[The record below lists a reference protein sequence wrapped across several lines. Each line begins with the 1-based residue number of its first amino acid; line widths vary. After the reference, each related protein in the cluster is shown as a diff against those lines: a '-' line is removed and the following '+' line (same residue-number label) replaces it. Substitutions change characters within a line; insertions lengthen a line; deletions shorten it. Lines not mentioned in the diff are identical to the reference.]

1 MKTRRCVLVGGGVAA
16 ASAAAHLR
24 KRGFDGDVVL
34 AGEEVVAPYER
45 PPLSK
50 EFLTGPPEL
59 VQPLAPDWYAANGVE
74 LRLGVRAVDL
84 DVAGRSIGLSTG
96 ERLGYDDLVLATGA
110 RPRRLPGFDGEGIH
124 YLRTAADSGRLRAEL
139 ATARRIVILGAG
151 FIGCEVA
158 ASAITLGTRV
168 TLFEPEPAP
177 LARVLGPAIGAVL
190 MGIHRERGV
199 EIRAGEYVTA
209 VERGRHGFVLT
220 TSRGDRVEADLVVVG
235 VGSVP
240 NVELGQDAGL
250 AVANGGIA
258 VDEYGRTSAPHVYA
272 AGDVAAQHHPRYGTR
287 IRVEHHD
294 TAVRQGANVAANLTG
309 EVTPFEEAHWFWSDQ
324 YEHSLQSTGRMG
336 DFGSA
341 VLRGSLAERSF
352 SAFSLVDGRIQG
364 VISLNRPGD
373 VLAVRR
379 MLFAPHEVTAAQLA
393 DESLPLKRLL
403 PRTKAAPRAGAR

>member
-1 MKTRRCVLVGGGVAA
+1 MTTRRCVLVGGGVAA

-24 KRGFDGDVVL
+24 KRNFDGEVVL
-34 AGEEVVAPYER
+34 VGAEPAAPYER

-59 VQPLAPDWYAANGVE
+59 VRPREPGWYAANDVE
-74 LRLGVRAVDL
+74 LRLGVRAVAL
-84 DVAGRSIGLSTG
+84 DVAGRTVGLSTG
-96 ERLGYDDLVLATGA
+96 ERLGYDDLVLATGV

-124 YLRTAADSGRLRAEL
+124 YLRTAADAQRLRAEL
-139 ATARRIVILGAG
+139 AMAERVAVLGAG

-158 ASAITLGTRV
+158 ASATVLGKQV
-168 TLFEPEPAP
+168 TLFEPEPVP
-177 LARVLGPAIGAVL
+177 LARVLGAAVGAVL
-190 MGIHRERGV
+190 MDIHRERGV
-199 EIRAGEYVTA
+199 EIRAGEHVTA
-209 VERGRHGFVLT
+209 VDRGRHGLVLT
-220 TSRGDRVEADLVVVG
+220 TSRGHRVESDLVVVG
-235 VGSVP
+235 IGSLP

-250 AVANGGIA
+250 AVAKGGLA

-272 AGDVAAQHHPRYGTR
+272 AGDVAAQHHPRHGTR

-294 TAVRQGANVAANLTG
+294 TAVRHGANVAANLAG
-309 EVTPFEEAHWFWSDQ
+309 EATPFEEAHWFWSDQ

-336 DFGSA
+336 AFDTMVF
-341 VLRGSLAERSF
+341 RGRPTDRSF

-364 VISLNRPGD
+364 VVSLNRPGD

-379 MLFAPHEVTAAQLA
+379 MLFAPHEVTAEQLA

-403 PRTKAAPRAGAR
+403 PRPQAAPRAGAR